1 MPRLRIPR
9 PELLTGVGGSLAV
22 LAVILARPPGWDV
35 IATVG
40 ATLLPA
46 GLVLYGA
53 TAARRAREAR
63 DQRLLVDEQ
72 RTALLREAAETT
84 MSRSE
89 LQRRLAELV
98 ALNELAAGLSSTL
111 DLDELLDRALDA
123 VVHRLPFDRAL
134 VLLVDPASNVLT
146 NGRAIGGS
154 AEVVALVGQI
164 HLPLTDTRSTLVQL
178 ALADGPMVFRDV
190 DTDPYEPNRLF
201 ARELAVSSFLGTPL
215 VTNGRTVGV
224 LAVDNRLSGRELE
237 RSTGP
242 LLFTVGS
249 LLAAAIENAR
259 LYAEVE
265 TQNRE
270 LEARVATRTAQ
281 LADATEEA
289 IAARAAAEAASVT
302 KSTFLASVSH
312 ELRTP
317 LTSVVGFTK
326 LVRKRFEDVV
336 TPALAGLPGGGVTAD
351 PKLERAV
358 RQIGDNLA
366 IMAAEGER
374 LTAMINDVLDLQKI
388 EAGRMEFRRE
398 PVDLLVVVD
407 QALAATSALFATTGL
422 AVVRD
427 VPDAVPAV
435 TGDHHRLIQVVI
447 NLLSNAV
454 KFTAAGSVTVRV
466 VAAGMNEVVVSVADT
481 GTGIAPVDQA
491 RVFEAF
497 AQAGDTLTDKPRG
510 TGLGLPISRE
520 IVEEHGGRLWLESE
534 VGRGSTFAFALP
546 VADPPSSDDRSAG
559 EPGARPIG
567 CSFEFVDRRIR
578 RGEVACGRIGRC
590 PTVAAGAPPQSV
602 SRAEV
607 EPELWVG
614 ASESGCAIRAL
625 RSDSRRPRPR
635 FAPASR
641 RHRGAGSS
649 EASLARRRLRPWQVA
664 RRRSGRS
671 WPRSSKHARGPTY
684 PGTWRTCAD
693 KSWSSSWLAEA
704 PGRLSRSW
712 RSILG
717 PNAPAP
723 STSTWA
729 ASAELSGRSSRS
741 WI

>member
-1 MPRLRIPR
+1 MTRFRIPR
-9 PELLTGVGGSLAV
+9 IDLLAGVGASIVV
-22 LAVILARPPGWDV
+22 LAVILARPPGWDAL
-35 IATVG
+35 ATVG

-46 GLVLYGA
+46 GLVLSGA
-53 TAARRAREAR
+53 AAARRAREA
-63 DQRLLVDEQ
+63 DAQRVLVDEQ
-72 RTALLREAAETT
+72 RTALEREAAETT
-84 MSRSE
+84 LSRAE

-134 VLLVDPASNVLT
+134 VLLVDPVAGALT
-146 NGRAIGGS
+146 DGRAIGGS
-154 AEVVALVGQI
+154 ADVAALVGQI
-164 HLPLTDTRSTLVQL
+164 HLSLAETQSTLVRL

-190 DTDPYEPNRLF
+190 DHDPYEPNRLF
-201 ARELAVSSFLGTPL
+201 ARAVGVSSFVGTPL

-237 RSTGP
+237 RSMGP

-265 TQNRE
+265 IQNRE

-281 LADATEEA
+281 LADATEQA
-289 IAARAAAEAASVT
+289 VAARAAAEAASAT

-317 LTSVVGFTK
+317 LTSVVGFTR
-326 LVRKRFEDVV
+326 LVRKRFEEIV
-336 TPALAGLPGGGVTAD
+336 TPALAGLPGGGVAGD

-388 EAGRMEFRRE
+388 EAGRMEFRHD
-398 PVDLLVVVD
+398 PVDPVAVVD

-427 VPDAVPAV
+427 IPETAPAV
-435 TGDHHRLIQVVI
+435 LGDHHRLIQVVI

-466 VAAGMNEVVVSVADT
+466 RTAGEEIVVSVTDT
-481 GTGIAPVDQA
+481 GTGIAAADQV

-546 VADPPSSDDRSAG
+546 VAGGSVAS
-559 EPGARPIG
+559 PGAL
-567 CSFEFVDRRIR
+567 
-578 RGEVACGRIGRC
+578 
-590 PTVAAGAPPQSV
+590 AASV
-602 SRAEV
+602 SV
-607 EPELWVG
+607 
-614 ASESGCAIRAL
+614 AS
-625 RSDSRRPRPR
+625 
-635 FAPASR
+635 PAS
-641 RHRGAGSS
+641 
-649 EASLARRRLRPWQVA
+649 
-664 RRRSGRS
+664 
-671 WPRSSKHARGPTY
+671 
-684 PGTWRTCAD
+684 AD
-693 KSWSSSWLAEA
+693 
-704 PGRLSRSW
+704 
-712 RSILG
+712 
-717 PNAPAP
+717 
-723 STSTWA
+723 
-729 ASAELSGRSSRS
+729 ASAALDTAG
-741 WI
+741 

>member
-1 MPRLRIPR
+1 MPRLRIP
-9 PELLTGVGGSLAV
+9 PVELLAGVGGSLLV
-22 LAVILARPPGWDV
+22 LAVILARPTGWDAL
-35 IATVG
+35 ATVG

-53 TAARRAREAR
+53 TAARRAREA
-63 DQRLLVDEQ
+63 DAQRLLLDEQ
-72 RTALLREAAETT
+72 RTALVREAAETT
-84 MSRSE
+84 FSRAE

-134 VLLVDPASNVLT
+134 VLLVDPATNALT
-146 NGRAIGGS
+146 DGRAIGGS
-154 AEVVALVGQI
+154 AEIVALVGQI
-164 HLPLTDTRSTLVQL
+164 HLSLAETRSTLVQL
-178 ALADGPMVFRDV
+178 ALADGPMVFRDLDV
-190 DTDPYEPNRLF
+190 DPYEPNRLF
-201 ARELAVSSFLGTPL
+201 ARALEVSSFLGTPL
-215 VTNGRTVGV
+215 VTNGQTVGV
-224 LAVDNRLSGRELE
+224 LAVDNRLSGRALE
-237 RSTGP
+237 RSMGP

-249 LLAAAIENAR
+249 LLAAAIEKAR
-259 LYAEVE
+259 LYTEVE
-265 TQNRE
+265 VQNRE

-289 IAARAAAEAASVT
+289 VAARAAAEAASAT

-326 LVRKRFEDVV
+326 LVRRRFDEIV
-336 TPALAGLPGGGVTAD
+336 TPALAGLPGGGVAAD

-358 RQIGDNLA
+358 RQIGENLA

-398 PVDLLVVVD
+398 PVDLRAVVD

-422 AVVRD
+422 AVVREA
-427 VPDAVPAV
+427 PSAVPTV
-435 TGDHHRLIQVVI
+435 IGDHHRLIQVMI

-466 VAAGMNEVVVSVADT
+466 AVAGPEELVVSVTDT
-481 GTGIAPVDQA
+481 GTGIAPADQA

-546 VADPPSSDDRSAG
+546 
-559 EPGARPIG
+559 I
-567 CSFEFVDRRIR
+567 
-578 RGEVACGRIGRC
+578 
-590 PTVAAGAPPQSV
+590 AAGP
-602 SRAEV
+602 
-607 EPELWVG
+607 
-614 ASESGCAIRAL
+614 
-625 RSDSRRPRPR
+625 
-635 FAPASR
+635 APA
-641 RHRGAGSS
+641 
-649 EASLARRRLRPWQVA
+649 
-664 RRRSGRS
+664 
-671 WPRSSKHARGPTY
+671 
-684 PGTWRTCAD
+684 
-693 KSWSSSWLAEA
+693 
-704 PGRLSRSW
+704 
-712 RSILG
+712 I
-717 PNAPAP
+717 
-723 STSTWA
+723 A
-729 ASAELSGRSSRS
+729 ASVVPDVTVDVG
-741 WI
+741 

>member
-1 MPRLRIPR
+1 MTRFRIPR
-9 PELLTGVGGSLAV
+9 IDLLAGVGASIVV
-22 LAVILARPPGWDV
+22 LAVILARPPGWDAL
-35 IATVG
+35 ATVG

-46 GLVLYGA
+46 GLVLSGA
-53 TAARRAREAR
+53 AAARRAREA
-63 DQRLLVDEQ
+63 DAQRVLVDEQ
-72 RTALLREAAETT
+72 RTALEREAAETT
-84 MSRSE
+84 LSRAE

-134 VLLVDPASNVLT
+134 VLLVDPVAGALT
-146 NGRAIGGS
+146 DGRAIGGS
-154 AEVVALVGQI
+154 ADVAALVGQI
-164 HLPLTDTRSTLVQL
+164 HLSLAETQSTLVRL

-190 DTDPYEPNRLF
+190 DHDPYEPNRLF
-201 ARELAVSSFLGTPL
+201 ARAVGVSSFLGTPL

-237 RSTGP
+237 RSMGP

-265 TQNRE
+265 IQNRE

-289 IAARAAAEAASVT
+289 VAARAAAEAASAT

-317 LTSVVGFTK
+317 LTSVVGFTS
-326 LVRKRFEDVV
+326 LVRKRFEEIV
-336 TPALAGLPGGGVTAD
+336 TPALAGLPGGGVAGD

-388 EAGRMEFRRE
+388 EAGRMEFRHD
-398 PVDLLVVVD
+398 PVDPVAVVD

-427 VPDAVPAV
+427 IPETAPAV
-435 TGDHHRLIQVVI
+435 LGDHHRLIQVVI

-466 VAAGMNEVVVSVADT
+466 RTAGEEIVVSVTDT
-481 GTGIAPVDQA
+481 GTGIAAADQV

-546 VADPPSSDDRSAG
+546 VAGGSVAS
-559 EPGARPIG
+559 PGAL
-567 CSFEFVDRRIR
+567 
-578 RGEVACGRIGRC
+578 
-590 PTVAAGAPPQSV
+590 AASV
-602 SRAEV
+602 SV
-607 EPELWVG
+607 
-614 ASESGCAIRAL
+614 AS
-625 RSDSRRPRPR
+625 
-635 FAPASR
+635 PAS
-641 RHRGAGSS
+641 
-649 EASLARRRLRPWQVA
+649 
-664 RRRSGRS
+664 
-671 WPRSSKHARGPTY
+671 
-684 PGTWRTCAD
+684 AD
-693 KSWSSSWLAEA
+693 
-704 PGRLSRSW
+704 
-712 RSILG
+712 
-717 PNAPAP
+717 
-723 STSTWA
+723 
-729 ASAELSGRSSRS
+729 ASAALDTAG
-741 WI
+741 

>member
-1 MPRLRIPR
+1 MTRFRIPR
-9 PELLTGVGGSLAV
+9 IELLAGVGASIVV
-22 LAVILARPPGWDV
+22 LAVILARPPGWDAL
-35 IATVG
+35 ATVG

-46 GLVLYGA
+46 GLVLSGA
-53 TAARRAREAR
+53 AAARRAREA
-63 DQRLLVDEQ
+63 DAQRVLVDEQ
-72 RTALLREAAETT
+72 RTALEREAAETT
-84 MSRSE
+84 LSRAE

-134 VLLVDPASNVLT
+134 VLLVDPVAGALT
-146 NGRAIGGS
+146 DGRAIGGS
-154 AEVVALVGQI
+154 ADVAALVGQI
-164 HLPLTDTRSTLVQL
+164 HLSLAETQSTLVRL

-190 DTDPYEPNRLF
+190 DHDPYEPNRLF
-201 ARELAVSSFLGTPL
+201 ARAVGVSSFLGTPL

-237 RSTGP
+237 RSMGP

-265 TQNRE
+265 IQNRE

-289 IAARAAAEAASVT
+289 VAARAAAEAASAT

-317 LTSVVGFTK
+317 LTSVVGFTR
-326 LVRKRFEDVV
+326 LVRKRFEEIV
-336 TPALAGLPGGGVTAD
+336 TPALAGLPGGGVAGD

-388 EAGRMEFRRE
+388 EAGRMEFRHD
-398 PVDLLVVVD
+398 PVDPVAVVD

-427 VPDAVPAV
+427 IPETAPPVL
-435 TGDHHRLIQVVI
+435 GDHHRLIQVVI

-466 VAAGMNEVVVSVADT
+466 RTAGEEIVVSVTDT
-481 GTGIAPVDQA
+481 GTGIAAADQV

-546 VADPPSSDDRSAG
+546 VAGGSVAS
-559 EPGARPIG
+559 PGAL
-567 CSFEFVDRRIR
+567 
-578 RGEVACGRIGRC
+578 
-590 PTVAAGAPPQSV
+590 AASV
-602 SRAEV
+602 SV
-607 EPELWVG
+607 
-614 ASESGCAIRAL
+614 AS
-625 RSDSRRPRPR
+625 
-635 FAPASR
+635 PAS
-641 RHRGAGSS
+641 
-649 EASLARRRLRPWQVA
+649 
-664 RRRSGRS
+664 
-671 WPRSSKHARGPTY
+671 
-684 PGTWRTCAD
+684 AD
-693 KSWSSSWLAEA
+693 
-704 PGRLSRSW
+704 
-712 RSILG
+712 
-717 PNAPAP
+717 
-723 STSTWA
+723 
-729 ASAELSGRSSRS
+729 ASAALDTAG
-741 WI
+741 

>member
-1 MPRLRIPR
+1 MARLRIPAL
-9 PELLTGVGGSLAV
+9 ELLAGVGGSIVV
-22 LAVILARPPGWDV
+22 LAIILARPPGWDAF
-35 IATVG
+35 ATVG

-53 TAARRAREAR
+53 TAARRARDAQA
-63 DQRLLVDEQ
+63 QRTLVAEQ
-72 RTALLREAAETT
+72 RTALEREAAETSL
-84 MSRSE
+84 SRAE

-123 VVHRLPFDRAL
+123 VIHRLPFDRAL
-134 VLLVDPASNVLT
+134 VLLLDPASNALT
-146 NGRAIGGS
+146 DGRAIGGS

-164 HLPLTDTRSTLVQL
+164 HLPLGETRSTLVQL

-190 DTDPYEPNRLF
+190 DRDGYEPNRLF
-201 ARELAVSSFLGTPL
+201 ARSLEVSSFLGTPL

-237 RSTGP
+237 RAMGP

-249 LLAAAIENAR
+249 LLAAAIEKAR

-265 TQNRE
+265 LQNRE

-281 LADATEEA
+281 LADATQEA
-289 IAARAAAEAASVT
+289 VAARAAAEAASAT

-326 LVRKRFEDVV
+326 LVRKRFDEIV
-336 TPALAGLPGGGVTAD
+336 TPALAAAPGGVAAD

-358 RQIGDNLA
+358 RQIGQNLE
-366 IMAAEGER
+366 IMATEGER
-374 LTAMINDVLDLQKI
+374 LSAMINDVLDLQKI

-398 PVDLLVVVD
+398 PVDLVAVVD
-407 QALAATSALFATTGL
+407 QALAATSALFATTEL
-422 AVVRD
+422 AVIRD
-427 VPDAVPAV
+427 VPDSVHGSMHPV

-466 VAAGMNEVVVSVADT
+466 AASGADEVVVSVADT
-481 GTGIAPVDQA
+481 GLGIAPADQA

-534 VGRGSTFAFALP
+534 LGRGSTFAFALP
-546 VADPPSSDDRSAG
+546 VAAG
-559 EPGARPIG
+559 ATADAAG
-567 CSFEFVDRRIR
+567 
-578 RGEVACGRIGRC
+578 VAAA
-590 PTVAAGAPPQSV
+590 AAGA
-602 SRAEV
+602 
-607 EPELWVG
+607 G
-614 ASESGCAIRAL
+614 
-625 RSDSRRPRPR
+625 
-635 FAPASR
+635 
-641 RHRGAGSS
+641 
-649 EASLARRRLRPWQVA
+649 
-664 RRRSGRS
+664 
-671 WPRSSKHARGPTY
+671 
-684 PGTWRTCAD
+684 
-693 KSWSSSWLAEA
+693 AEA
-704 PGRLSRSW
+704 AEAAAGAA
-712 RSILG
+712 G
-717 PNAPAP
+717 VVAGAAGG
-723 STSTWA
+723 A
-729 ASAELSGRSSRS
+729 ASAEARG
-741 WI
+741 

>member
-1 MPRLRIPR
+1 MSRLRIPAV
-9 PELLTGVGGSLAV
+9 ELLAGVGGSIVV

-35 IATVG
+35 VATVG

-53 TAARRAREAR
+53 TAARRAREAGA
-63 DQRLLVDEQ
+63 QRALVDEQ
-72 RTALLREAAETT
+72 RTALVREAAETT
-84 MSRSE
+84 LSRAE

-123 VVHRLPFDRAL
+123 VVTRLPFDRAL
-134 VLLVDPASNVLT
+134 VLLVDPTGNALT
-146 NGRAIGGS
+146 DGRAIGGS
-154 AEVVALVGQI
+154 AEVAALIGQV
-164 HLPLTDTRSTLVQL
+164 HLSLTETRSTFVQL
-178 ALADGPMVFRDV
+178 ALADGPMVFRDI
-190 DTDPYEPNRLF
+190 DADPYEPNRLF
-201 ARELAVSSFLGTPL
+201 ARALGVSSFLGTPL
-215 VTNGRTVGV
+215 VRNGRTVGV

-237 RSTGP
+237 RSMGP

-249 LLAAAIENAR
+249 LLAAAVENAR

-265 TQNRE
+265 VQNRE

-281 LADATEEA
+281 LADATQEA
-289 IAARAAAEAASVT
+289 VAARAAAEAASAT

-317 LTSVVGFTK
+317 LTSVVGFTR
-326 LVRKRFEDVV
+326 LVQKRFVDVV
-336 TPALAGLPGGGVTAD
+336 TPALATVPGGVAAD

-358 RQIGDNLA
+358 RQIGENLA

-374 LTAMINDVLDLQKI
+374 LTEMINDVLDLQKI

-398 PVDLLVVVD
+398 PVDLLAVVD
-407 QALAATSALFATTGL
+407 QSMAATSALFVTTGL

-427 VPDAVPAV
+427 VPAAVPPI

-466 VAAGMNEVVVSVADT
+466 VETRGGSGGAEVVVSVADT
-481 GTGIAPVDQA
+481 GTGIAAANQA

-546 VADPPSSDDRSAG
+546 VAG
-559 EPGARPIG
+559 
-567 CSFEFVDRRIR
+567 
-578 RGEVACGRIGRC
+578 
-590 PTVAAGAPPQSV
+590 AAGHT
-602 SRAEV
+602 AE
-607 EPELWVG
+607 
-614 ASESGCAIRAL
+614 
-625 RSDSRRPRPR
+625 
-635 FAPASR
+635 F
-641 RHRGAGSS
+641 AGSGAAGS
-649 EASLARRRLRPWQVA
+649 VASD
-664 RRRSGRS
+664 
-671 WPRSSKHARGPTY
+671 
-684 PGTWRTCAD
+684 PG
-693 KSWSSSWLAEA
+693 AEA
-704 PGRLSRSW
+704 P
-712 RSILG
+712 
-717 PNAPAP
+717 A
-723 STSTWA
+723 
-729 ASAELSGRSSRS
+729 
-741 WI
+741 